1 VAEEAWVEIMNWLN
15 SNSGAIGALSAVV
28 LTIITAVYVYLTGR
42 LAKES
47 QAMRLAMLQPE
58 LAVYLC
64 SAEGAPLF
72 LLLRIE
78 NIGSGPAY
86 RLRFS
91 TDRPF
96 QAENGVDLRELGI
109 FRKGLNFL
117 APKQRIEHFLVSVIG
132 KLDQLI
138 KVPLKISIEYRD
150 VLGKNHTRDF
160 VLDFGE
166 FENISTLGTP
176 PLHEIASAAKKIQ
189 EYLHHLVT
197 GTSKLQVLTESLS
210 AHQHHLNAQSL
221 ARRLERLAPEQL
233 EEIKQSIADKEKASA
248 SEDRKNGVTSG
259 GRGA

>member
-1 VAEEAWVEIMNWLN
+1 VKEETWVEIMNWLN

-28 LTIITAVYVYLTGR
+28 LTIITAVYVFLTGW

-86 RLRFS
+86 RLRFG

-96 QAENGVDLRELGI
+96 RTENGMDLRELGI
-109 FRKGLNFL
+109 FRKGLSFL
-117 APKQRIEHFLVSVIG
+117 APKQRIEHFLGVIG

-138 KVPLKISIEYRD
+138 KVPLKVSVEYRD
-150 VLGKNHTRDF
+150 VLGKSHTRDF

-166 FENISTLGTP
+166 FENITTLGTP
-176 PLHEIASAAKKIQ
+176 PLHEIATAAKKIQ
-189 EYLHHLVT
+189 ENIHHWAT
-197 GTSKLQVLTESLS
+197 GSSKLQVLTESLS
-210 AHQHHLNAQSL
+210 AHRHHLNAQSL

-233 EEIKQSIADKEKASA
+233 EEIKQAIADKEKASA
-248 SEDRKNGVTSG
+248 SEDNKNGVTSVG
-259 GRGA
+259 